1 MRNLQKI
8 LALVLALVMSL
19 SLMATAGATD
29 FSDDAEIDE
38 TFRESVDV
46 LNGLKVFQ
54 GYDNGAYFSPKGDI
68 TRAEVAAIIY
78 RIATGDVTDSQVGI
92 YADYNKFSDVPS
104 DNWAAGYINYCANA
118 EYIKGRGDGKFYPQD
133 KVTGYEALAMILRV
147 VGYDKNG
154 EFTGAD
160 WQVQTAATANQRKVT
175 KNVNAGTLGTPAS
188 RETVAELLCQ
198 AILIEKV
205 NYTLAFGYQ
214 ISTDPKDTIAY
225 ETFKMEKLTGVV
237 TGNEIADLYA
247 DSPKPAGQT
256 DLLVDGE
263 ELTLNVV
270 SDLDDIG
277 ESCRVYVRPQSGTTR
292 YDMVTADVYA
302 TEENNVYDSGDRVSD
317 VAGKSYTDNG
327 INSIAGAEHFIN
339 FSQGTDYEA
348 RIRIRYE
355 MTMGWSEYEA
365 KMVLATNDSANSSQ
379 KLTAPDGT
387 VYESGDVSLNDAD
400 KWETRRTVNA
410 NWTYTKTIESFA
422 KLTDQDYNFI
432 RTIFAKGDR
441 NNTTFVKGEV
451 YVGTNTQIANPDDI
465 SDDIRWED
473 FVATYLKV
481 EENRKQVKTNGL
493 GNRLKVIDNN
503 NDGVADYVL
512 QTIFTVAKV
521 APNGTSLDVNGMKFA
536 DSSYN
541 DAVNNVDGED
551 LVSVTGINL
560 EKSEDSLAAGD
571 VVVYALID
579 GYIRAQK
586 AESET
591 SRVTTIN
598 RSTTPPTATI
608 ESGEK
613 KESAVHEHSDGLA
626 SGVTGMVIGTNYT
639 SYFDLYGNL
648 AAYTE
653 GEVGKFVLITDGWFN
668 QTAAAREYAV
678 QAYIDGSLQNV
689 NITNNG
695 HLFIENNDGTNNNWR
710 KLKALGG
717 SNGALNN
724 QNSSVIDNT
733 KLRTTVACLDGGN
746 LLPVEQSMYYRQRVA
761 MLDMR
766 DNAIPTNNGNAR
778 GDVYTTST
786 NWNSA
791 TAYDGQTGDLKDV
804 QVLGRSD
811 TVYYTVY
818 KNGINNV
825 TGQPNYI
832 VRSYTGYGNV
842 PSINKL
848 YIEDVYAVGIA
859 ANATTS
865 TNNPT
870 YYTAEVVVI
879 ELNEKYTYQN
889 DSEQVFIPGIT
900 VVNNDV
906 TRAAGYGIE
915 TITMIRGNGEVQ
927 DVQVDMSQSEVRWY
941 NFALSGSTNNKSYAG
956 LYFMDPTDS
965 NPNVYRI
972 RPMSPEAIRANNY
985 MAGYV
990 TKSQAIVPT
999 DYVVVD
1005 MMLND
1010 GNENNGP
1017 IAADR
1022 NTHNIDVTLN
1032 KSVTANSKLYTLGYS
1047 GNVANL
1053 KEAAAGVVFEQD
1065 PDRNRT
1071 DLEKSTLNELW
1082 VQGTDSFNQNP
1093 RNEVLVRYS
1102 GNSIVWA
1109 ISFREFNGNNRDFA
1123 QTVWYKN
1130 LPSTTASSNVKFW
1143 GYEVPAN
1150 GITISHSQAA
1160 LNAGTNSVIDLTEFK
1175 GGTVRNYTLSKLS
1188 ADGRTWTTI
1197 NENNEVL
1204 TPDRAEYRLTINM
1217 NNGTSFEY
1225 ILIKEAATTG
1235 ASLTLKAG
1243 HLLGTSVTANDL
1255 LNGRLGTVLPNI
1267 ELESYVDQFEIPAG
1281 ATATWTFQTKGGN
1294 TITATGKNNANTT
1307 GTPSKYDWAGKNDN
1321 QTTSEIAS
1329 VMVVVTPEGN
1339 GQSVTYYDDT
1349 TAGNVTKTLAI
1360 TNGVIVKRGSTTL
1373 ANGDPVY
1380 AGETLTVTAPGAGNV
1395 TVNSTKSYEVN
1406 SANNYTVNVV
1416 VPSTSTVTIGFTS
1429 ENVKLKLGTLNG
1441 DVSGA
1446 TVVAN
1451 GNVTLLNSIYSS
1463 VGASGTV
1470 ALTFT
1475 KSSAG
1480 AADATFTVKAT
1491 KGSNVIEGD
1500 LFIAKGE
1507 TSGTVTLTG
1516 LTAGEWTLSADT
1528 KQTATQNVSFQ
1539 VSGADIAN
1547 NTAAQDKGIHIYAN
1561 GDNGNDMLDTSRV
1574 IAVQPGKSVSFEVV
1588 LPNGYKVLSVTATAN
1603 SGNVTSTGTSYT
1615 YAMSGTNNS
1624 AVTITVTVESE
1635 AAVQETI
1642 DNAKTAANK
1651 LQTLTSDRDKSAAIS
1666 EAQNALNTLTNPS
1679 QAEVNAIV
1687 TNLAK
1692 TLMGDLGTGI
1702 TSGKILATDETM
1714 FEADYTGSI
1723 NPQIVKGA
1731 VTMNTVTV
1739 FDTSVTDSTNGNY
1752 SRKAVVYGNIDT
1764 NTNYFTANGMY
1775 TDAQKEAVANFWYG
1789 SGRYSNKQREAIIDL
1804 LLGYIKNGIEN
1815 DSVFTPNSFAKGFTL
1830 VRIPRA
1836 DGTFRTSIAIVAE
1849 DADGNRSVTPA
1860 ARDLANWNFSNITV
1874 TGATTIPTP
1883 AVTPTP

>member
-78 RIATGDVTDSQVGI
+78 RIATGDVTDSQVKI

-104 DNWAAGYINYCANA
+104 DHWAAGYINYCTNA
-118 EYIKGRGDGKFYPQD
+118 EYIKGRGDGKFYPSD

-410 NWTYTKTIESFA
+410 NWIYTKTIESFA
-422 KLTDQDYNFI
+422 KLTDQDYSFI

-441 NNTTFVKGEV
+441 DTTKFVKGEV

-536 DSSYN
+536 DSSY
-541 DAVNNVDGED
+541 DDSVNNVDGED

-761 MLDMR
+761 MLDMV
-766 DNAIPTNNGNAR
+766 DNAIPTNNGNAK

-786 NWNSA
+786 NYNNA
-791 TAYDGQTGDLKDV
+791 TAYNGRDDDLKGV

-818 KNGINNV
+818 KDGINNV

-842 PSINKL
+842 PSINRM

-859 ANATTS
+859 AKATTS
-865 TNNPT
+865 DNNPT

-879 ELNEKYTYQN
+879 ELNGKYTYQN

-906 TRAAGYGIE
+906 SRTAGYGIE
-915 TITMIRGNGEVQ
+915 TITMIRGNGEVE
-927 DVQVDMSQSEVRWY
+927 DVQVDMSQSERRWY
-941 NFALSGSTNNKSYAG
+941 EVAGSGSFNNRSYAG

-972 RPMSPEAIRANNY
+972 RPMSNEAIRANNY

-1005 MMLND
+1005 MMLNNNND
-1010 GNENNGP
+1010 GNPVDAATVGN
-1017 IAADR
+1017 IAA
-1022 NTHNIDVTLN
+1022 TQN

-1102 GNSIVWA
+1102 GNSIIWA

-1130 LPSTTASSNVKFW
+1130 LPSVTASTNVTFW
-1143 GYEVPAN
+1143 GAGDADEN
-1150 GITISHSQAA
+1150 GTITISHAQAVENKGNGA
-1160 LNAGTNSVIDLTEFK
+1160 SFIDLTAL
-1175 GGTVRNYTLSKLS
+1175 GATVRSYTIEEHIGNTWVPVNETEMNNS
-1188 ADGRTWTTI
+1188 AIDKGRH
-1197 NENNEVL
+1197 
-1204 TPDRAEYRLTINM
+1204 EYRLIITP
-1217 NNGTSFEY
+1217 NNGSVRQEY
-1225 ILIKEAATTG
+1225 TLIKEAAATEAKLTKGGNPIANNELG
-1235 ASLTLKAG
+1235 AIP
-1243 HLLGTSVTANDL
+1243 ANME
-1255 LNGRLGTVLPNI
+1255 I
-1267 ELESYVDQFEIPAG
+1267 ESYLAQYEVSAG
-1281 ATATWTFQTKGGN
+1281 ATAVWTFMTKGGVSF
-1294 TITATGKNNANTT
+1294 TATAKNNGSAAAAL
-1307 GTPSKYDWAGKNDN
+1307 KYSFSDKCDSHKTDDINY
-1321 QTTSEIAS
+1321 
-1329 VMVVVTPEGN
+1329 VT
-1339 GQSVTYYDDT
+1339 V
-1349 TAGNVTKTLAI
+1349 
-1360 TNGVIVKRGSTTL
+1360 
-1373 ANGDPVY
+1373 
-1380 AGETLTVTAPGAGNV
+1380 TVTAEQSGAANTYRSANVPTVTVKPSAGV
-1395 TVNSTKSYEVN
+1395 TVNGVGGNQTVYFGQVLSVKAPSTGKLVINGTSYDVN
-1406 SANNYTVNVV
+1406 SANNFTVEYTVPVDTTTVV
-1416 VPSTSTVTIGFTS
+1416 ITFTADTTTPSADGKLTLGTTVAGVKVVSDGTGSVGYVAGQDLGNTNGATTVYVKFDGAAAGTYMLQMSNTTGKVLTAGTLVLTSAEAAANPVKSANVTIP
-1429 ENVKLKLGTLNG
+1429 
-1441 DVSGA
+1441 D
-1446 TVVAN
+1446 
-1451 GNVTLLNSIYSS
+1451 
-1463 VGASGTV
+1463 
-1470 ALTFT
+1470 
-1475 KSSAG
+1475 
-1480 AADATFTVKAT
+1480 
-1491 KGSNVIEGD
+1491 
-1500 LFIAKGE
+1500 
-1507 TSGTVTLTG
+1507 
-1516 LTAGEWTLSADT
+1516 GEWTLTIVKKGSAQTLTLDTQQSAGADVNNINFPEVTVKVNGTKVNKGTTITIDAFDSATVAVETPAGYVVGLVASSGFVVAQKGAANEWTVTNDNATVSGQLTVYVSADANY
-1528 KQTATQNVSFQ
+1528 KLVRVDQTADANAIFYKDSTKAVIMERGATYALPLNGEIIVSAKPGYT
-1539 VSGADIAN
+1539 VGDVGLNNGTSYAWN
-1547 NTAAQDKGIHIYAN
+1547 NTN
-1561 GDNGNDMLDTSRV
+1561 G
-1574 IAVQPGKSVSFEVV
+1574 AVNTDDGDV
-1588 LPNGYKVLSVTATAN
+1588 KVATNATTKVVTATVGATRWYAHVAPNSHGAN
-1603 SGNVTSTGTSYT
+1603 YYIAKGYVSGNNQNVRWLSESELKTAVEGGEF
-1615 YAMSGTNNS
+1615 AFIIKDGSGT
-1624 AVTITVTVESE
+1624 VV
-1635 AAVQETI
+1635 
-1642 DNAKTAANK
+1642 K
-1651 LQTLTSDRDKSAAIS
+1651 
-1666 EAQNALNTLTNPS
+1666 NTLVEMLDVKTTGDSTSIWAEASAGLVKVHTCLNPVAGYENS
-1679 QAEVNAIV
+1679 CAGQ
-1687 TNLAK
+1687 
-1692 TLMGDLGTGI
+1692 GTVQST
-1702 TSGKILATDETM
+1702 TSGATFTLDHRNHEDIYKW
-1714 FEADYTGSI
+1714 FATG
-1723 NPQIVKGA
+1723 
-1731 VTMNTVTV
+1731 VTMNT
-1739 FDTSVTDSTNGNY
+1739 D
-1752 SRKAVVYGNIDT
+1752 K
-1764 NTNYFTANGMY
+1764 
-1775 TDAQKEAVANFWYG
+1775 
-1789 SGRYSNKQREAIIDL
+1789 
-1804 LLGYIKNGIEN
+1804 
-1815 DSVFTPNSFAKGFTL
+1815 
-1830 VRIPRA
+1830 
-1836 DGTFRTSIAIVAE
+1836 
-1849 DADGNRSVTPA
+1849 
-1860 ARDLANWNFSNITV
+1860 WNNN
-1874 TGATTIPTP
+1874 
-1883 AVTPTP
+1883 

>member
-78 RIATGDVTDSQVGI
+78 RIATGDVSDSQVKI

-104 DNWAAGYINYCANA
+104 DHWAAGYINYCTNA
-118 EYIKGRGDGKFYPQD
+118 EYIKGRGDGKFYPSD

-175 KNVNAGTLGTPAS
+175 KNVNAGTLGNPAS

-1175 GGTVRNYTLSKLS
+1175 GGTVRSYTLSKLS

-1204 TPDRAEYRLTINM
+1204 TPERAEYRLTINM

-1225 ILIKEAATTG
+1225 ILIKDAATSG
-1235 ASLTLKAG
+1235 ADMKLKKNALPG
-1243 HLLGTSVTANDL
+1243 AVLNTVAPELGT
-1255 LNGRLGTVLPNI
+1255 LPAAM
-1267 ELESYVDQFEIPAG
+1267 ELDSYIAQYEISSG
-1281 ATATWTFQTKGGN
+1281 ATATWTFVTNGGKQ
-1294 TITATGKNNANTT
+1294 IVFQGKNLT
-1307 GTPSKYDWAGKNDN
+1307 AGDAKPEYTCTSSNYET
-1321 QTTSEIAS
+1321 QTTTDINY
-1329 VMVVVTPEGN
+1329 V
-1339 GQSVTYYDDT
+1339 
-1349 TAGNVTKTLAI
+1349 
-1360 TNGVIVKRGSTTL
+1360 
-1373 ANGDPVY
+1373 
-1380 AGETLTVTAPGAGNV
+1380 TVTVVAEQGNATNTYRSANVPAVTVQPSAGV
-1395 TVNSTKSYEVN
+1395 TVNGVGGNQTVYFGQVLSVKAPSTGKLVINGTSYDVN
-1406 SANNYTVNVV
+1406 SANNFTVEYTVPADATTVVITFTADTTTPSADGKLTLGTTVAGVKVVSDGTGSVGYVAGQDLGNTNGATTVYVKFDGAAAGTYMLQMSNTTGKVLTAGTLVLTSAEAAANPVKSANVTIPDGEWTLTIVKKGSAQTLTLDTQQSAGADVNNINFPEVTVKVNGTKVNKGTTITIDAFDSATVAVETPAGYV
-1416 VPSTSTVTIGFTS
+1416 VGLVASSGFVVAQKGAANEWTVTNDNATVSGQLTVYVS
-1429 ENVKLKLGTLNG
+1429 ADANYKLVRVDQAADANAIFYKDSTKAVIMERGATYALPLNG
-1441 DVSGA
+1441 EIIVSAKPGYTVGDVGLNNGTSYAWNNTNGAVNTDDGDVKVATNATTKVVTATVGATRWYAYVAPNSHGANYYIAKGYVSGNNQNVRWLSESELKTAVEGGEFAFIIKGNSGA
-1446 TVVAN
+1446 TVKNTLVEVL
-1451 GNVTLLNSIYSS
+1451 NVKTTGDSTTIW
-1463 VGASGTV
+1463 AK
-1470 ALTFT
+1470 A
-1475 KSSAG
+1475 SAG
-1480 AADATFTVKAT
+1480 LVKVHTCPNPVAGYENSCAGQGSVQGTTSGATFTLDHRNHEDIYKW
-1491 KGSNVIEGD
+1491 
-1500 LFIAKGE
+1500 F
-1507 TSGTVTLTG
+1507 
-1516 LTAGEWTLSADT
+1516 DT
-1528 KQTATQNVSFQ
+1528 
-1539 VSGADIAN
+1539 D
-1547 NTAAQDKGIHIYAN
+1547 
-1561 GDNGNDMLDTSRV
+1561 
-1574 IAVQPGKSVSFEVV
+1574 
-1588 LPNGYKVLSVTATAN
+1588 
-1603 SGNVTSTGTSYT
+1603 
-1615 YAMSGTNNS
+1615 
-1624 AVTITVTVESE
+1624 
-1635 AAVQETI
+1635 
-1642 DNAKTAANK
+1642 
-1651 LQTLTSDRDKSAAIS
+1651 
-1666 EAQNALNTLTNPS
+1666 
-1679 QAEVNAIV
+1679 
-1687 TNLAK
+1687 
-1692 TLMGDLGTGI
+1692 
-1702 TSGKILATDETM
+1702 
-1714 FEADYTGSI
+1714 
-1723 NPQIVKGA
+1723 
-1731 VTMNTVTV
+1731 VTMNT
-1739 FDTSVTDSTNGNY
+1739 D
-1752 SRKAVVYGNIDT
+1752 K
-1764 NTNYFTANGMY
+1764 
-1775 TDAQKEAVANFWYG
+1775 
-1789 SGRYSNKQREAIIDL
+1789 
-1804 LLGYIKNGIEN
+1804 
-1815 DSVFTPNSFAKGFTL
+1815 
-1830 VRIPRA
+1830 
-1836 DGTFRTSIAIVAE
+1836 
-1849 DADGNRSVTPA
+1849 
-1860 ARDLANWNFSNITV
+1860 WNNN
-1874 TGATTIPTP
+1874 
-1883 AVTPTP
+1883 